1 MANSEYHPDFDA
13 VVIGAGFAGLGMLR
27 KLREEH
33 GMSVQVYETGAGVGG
48 TWYWNRYPGAR
59 CDSESYMYCF
69 SFSKEMLQD
78 WNWSGKYP
86 EQPEIL
92 SYLNHVADRFDL
104 RRNIQFNTRVTSARF
119 LEDANLWEVETDQG
133 DRVTSQFLIT
143 GIGCISSGNVP
154 DIKGL
159 DSFQGEQYHT
169 GSWPHEEVD
178 FAGKS
183 VAVIGTGSSGIQSIP
198 VIARQAEHL
207 TVFQRTPQ
215 YTIPARHGTIDRKF
229 LEKTVKPNYDDLMER
244 ARWSTGGF
252 PMDRDERS
260 ALEISAAERL
270 EIYEASWAE
279 GGIRFL
285 STSFKDVST
294 DRRANDTMAEFIR
307 KKIREMVQD
316 PETAEKLMP
325 TDHPFGSK
333 RPLID
338 TDYFETYNRENVEL
352 VDIRH
357 SPIQEITPRGIRTDD
372 QEFEFDM
379 IVFATGFDA
388 MTGTFFKM
396 DIRGRDGLPL
406 KEKWSE
412 GPKTYLG
419 LQTAGFPNMFMITG
433 PGSPSVLSNMPVSI
447 EQHIDWIADLLQHM
461 REHDIKSVEAEA
473 DAEKAWVVHVNEVA
487 EPTMFM
493 QANSWYLGANIPGK
507 PRVFMPYVGGVGT
520 YRKKCNEVAD
530 NGYEGFILGAGRRAA
545 ETVKS

>member
-33 GMSVQVYETGAGVGG
+33 GMSVQVYETGDGVGG

-178 FAGKS
+178 FAGKR

-530 NGYEGFILGAGRRAA
+530 NGYEGFILGAGRRGA